1 MAVNTTD
8 FAKLVTG
15 FLTDY
20 LPLQRGYSQNTI
32 LSYRDALKL
41 FVFFLTDTKG
51 IKLSRFTMAGFNRKL
66 IVEFLD
72 WCRDRKSAVST
83 VNQRLAALKT
93 FAAYAQIECID
104 YVAPLQNVLAVH
116 AHKAVGKEISF
127 LTVDQISKL
136 INKPDINTITG
147 LRHRTALTLLYDSG
161 CRVQELCDL
170 RVRDVYTGNNPTLR
184 LHGKGDKYRTVVIT
198 DKTAHLVK
206 EYIKRQRSGALLDH
220 PLIVN
225 RSGQKIN
232 RDGIQYIIS
241 KYVYELHSEDSSFP
255 THVHC
260 HQFRH
265 SKAMHMLAAGINIVY
280 IRDFLGHEDISTTM
294 IYSRADNRLKN
305 EAINTLAPKIAGDI
319 ELPDW
324 REDKDLLSF
333 LNSFG

>member
-1 MAVNTTD
+1 M
-8 FAKLVTG
+8 VTG

-20 LPLQRGYSQNTI
+20 LPLRRGYSKNTI
-32 LSYRDALKL
+32 VSYRDALKL
-41 FVFFLTDTKG
+41 FIVFLIEEKG
-51 IKLSRFTMAGFNRKL
+51 LQLSSFTMSGFNRNL
-66 IVEFLD
+66 VAEFLV
-72 WCRDRKSAVST
+72 WCRSRGASVST
-83 VNQRLAALKT
+83 ANQRLAALKS
-93 FAAYAQIECID
+93 FASYAQTEQID
-104 YVAPLQNVLAVH
+104 YIASLQDIQAVRSR
-116 AHKAVGKEISF
+116 KSEGKEISF
-127 LTVDQISKL
+127 LNADHMALL
-136 INKPDINTITG
+136 INRPDVNTRNG
-147 LRHRTALTLLYDSG
+147 LRHRAALTLLYDSG

-170 RVRDVYTGNNPTLR
+170 RVRDVHTESNPTLR

-198 DKTAHLVK
+198 DKTARLVK
-206 EYIKRQRSGALLDH
+206 EYIIRQRKGALLDH

-241 KYVYELHSEDSSFP
+241 KYVNGLHSEDSSFP
-255 THVHC
+255 AHVHC

-305 EAINTLAPKIAGDI
+305 EAINTLAPKITGDI

-324 REDKDLLSF
+324 REDKDLMSF

>member
-41 FVFFLTDTKG
+41 FVFFLTDAKG
-51 IKLSRFTMAGFNRKL
+51 MKLSRFTMAEFDRKL

-72 WCRDRKSAVST
+72 WCRDRRSAVST

-116 AHKAVGKEISF
+116 AHKTTGKEISF

-136 INKPDINTITG
+136 INRPDVNTITG

-170 RVRDVYTGNNPTLR
+170 RIRDIYTGSNPTLR

-225 RSGQKIN
+225 RSGKKIN

-305 EAINTLAPKIAGDI
+305 EAINTLAPKVTSDI